1 MTYSQF
7 LLVFLVVPLVVLG
20 VAWGKRVHKR
30 HVKAGLTV
38 CLLAYAYTSPWDNHA
53 ARAGL
58 WSFDPRFAPP
68 SHFIAAL
75 PWEEYAFYGLQG
87 LLVCLL
93 SVGLSRW
100 LRPTGGGAL

>member
-7 LLVFLVVPLVVLG
+7 LVVFLVVPLVVLG
-20 VAWGKRVHKR
+20 IMWGKRVTRR
-30 HVKAGLTV
+30 HVKACFAV
-38 CLLAYAYTSPWDNHA
+38 CLLAYAYTAPWDNHA

-58 WSFDPRFAPP
+58 WTYDPHFAPS

-93 SVGLSRW
+93 LIGLSR
-100 LRPTGGGAL
+100 RFHPADGGQL